1 VRDEAFA
8 ELDVGAGDDFL
19 QLGLAVRD
27 VPKHAASPKCCD
39 QIFPT
44 E

>member
-19 QLGLAVRD
+19 QLGLRCATFQNTRGLSEVL
-27 VPKHAASPKCCD
+27 
-39 QIFPT
+39 
-44 E
+44 